1 MKVLVTGGCGFLG
14 SHLVKRLKERGDT
27 VRVMG
32 HAVMGHAVM
41 GHAGGEH
48 SRSNGN
54 ALGDEVVWGDIR
66 DLDFMNRAVAGMDVV
81 VHTASNFRRGGS
93 DRAEAYSI
101 NVQGTQNV
109 LEACLNQGVKKL
121 IHCSTIGVH
130 GNVQEIPANEK
141 TDFNPGDVYQETKLA
156 GERCVWDFHY
166 ETGLPVSVIRPISML
181 GPGDTRMLKLFSMI
195 KKRYFVMI
203 GDGETYFQPAYIDDV
218 VNGFMLAIDRDEA
231 IGQTFIIGGEEYVP
245 LKDLV
250 RLIAEELKVPPPR
263 LKLPVGPVLAL
274 ANLTETFFSPLGL
287 EPPLFKRRV
296 SFFQNN
302 RAFSIRKARETLGY
316 EPKVSL
322 REGIR
327 RTIAWYEA
335 QGWL

>member
-1 MKVLVTGGCGFLG
+1 
-14 SHLVKRLKERGDT
+14 
-27 VRVMG
+27 MG

-41 GHAGGEH
+41 GHAGREN
-48 SRSNGN
+48 SACDVDTS
-54 ALGDEVVWGDIR
+54 GDEIVWGDIR
-66 DLDFMNRAVAGMDVV
+66 DLDFMNRAVAGMEVV
-81 VHTASNFRRGGS
+81 IHTASNFRRGGS
-93 DRAEAYSI
+93 DRDEAYSI
-101 NVQGTQNV
+101 NVLGTQNV
-109 LEACLNQGVKKL
+109 LEACLKQGVRKL

-130 GNVQEIPANEK
+130 GDVQEIPANEK
-141 TDFNPGDVYQETKLA
+141 TDFNPTDLYQETKLA

-166 ETGLPVSVIRPISML
+166 ETKLPVSVIRPISML

-195 KKRYFVMI
+195 KKGYFVMV
-203 GDGETYFQPAYIDDV
+203 GDGEAYFQPAYIDDV

-231 IGQTFIIGGEEYVP
+231 IGQTFIIGGDEYVP
-245 LKDLV
+245 LRVLF
-250 RLIAEELKVPPPR
+250 RMIAEELNVPPPR
-263 LKLPVGPVLAL
+263 LRLPVGPVLAL
-274 ANLTETFFSPLGL
+274 ADLTETFFSPLGL
-287 EPPLFKRRV
+287 EPPLYRRRV

-302 RAFSIRKARETLGY
+302 RAFSIRKAREKLGY